1 MRTKRDGPNSSSSR
15 WCETQ
20 LLSGYHHQRQF
31 PYQSNSRPWDQAEGP
46 VSHAGHGQA
55 ASAFPT
61 PRLPRKTISMPKPCS
76 QQSGHIEIFP
86 VGVSSWRV
94 EDRTRGSEPHRQGC
108 CCWSGWPRIFAPYLR
123 RGRFGRVPCQAYQ
136 VPKIAPIHA
145 KCPPLGKKFRDDLR
159 SMRSRCRM
167 CAIYRRA
174 LLEERPAK
182 TRSQSEPRP
191 QSEKLVC
198 SVGARHQGTKYAT
211 NHVNLFL
218 GETLGGGPLGL
229 ALISASPSLAIRPP
243 WKAPAAF
250 ATSHHTAFC
259 RNTHHV
265 HVSRQSIRLGFAGK
279 VSSRRGNNSIA
290 IDHHRMLQVLGF
302 GEYSMSNLVIN

>member
-1 MRTKRDGPNSSSSR
+1 M
-15 WCETQ
+15 
-20 LLSGYHHQRQF
+20 L
-31 PYQSNSRPWDQAEGP
+31 
-46 VSHAGHGQA
+46 GHGQA
-55 ASAFPT
+55 ASSFPT
-61 PRLPRKTISMPKPCS
+61 PRLPQNTISMSKPCS
-76 QQSGHIEIFP
+76 QQTGHIEIFRLGSRP
-86 VGVSSWRV
+86 GALKIGLAAQSLTGKAAAAGQVGLVSGSISTP
-94 EDRTRGSEPHRQGC
+94 RTF
-108 CCWSGWPRIFAPYLR
+108 WPCTLPGLPSFQD
-123 RGRFGRVPCQAYQ
+123 C
-136 VPKIAPIHA
+136 PIHA
-145 KCPPLGKKFRDDLR
+145 QCPPLGKKVRDDLR
-159 SMRSRCRM
+159 SLRSCCSM

-174 LLEERPAK
+174 LLEEGQPE
-182 TRSQSEPRP
+182 TRSQSGPLP
-191 QSEKLVC
+191 QSESSFVAW
-198 SVGARHQGTKYAT
+198 ARAIKAHTYAT

-218 GETLGGGPLGL
+218 GETRGGPLGL